1 MILAV
6 NLIFVNFYVYA
17 VCRFFISASAYAMM
31 LTASLYGAEISK
43 HYKSA
48 PFLIWSIYSYLGL
61 FAASGLFYFFPDWKE
76 QMLIKLFL
84 SIFFFVM

>member
-1 MILAV
+1 MISAV

-17 VCRFFISASAYAMM
+17 VCRFFISVSACSMM
-31 LTASLYGAEISK
+31 VTASLYGTEIAK
-43 HYKSA
+43 NYKSA

-61 FAASGLFYFFPDWKE
+61 FAASGLFFFFPDWKE

-84 SIFFFVM
+84 STFFFFL